1 MRGMERRPLGNTD
14 LMTSPIGFGTWGMSA
29 SNYGS
34 IDVAEASRAVRAA
47 IDHGI
52 NLFDTA
58 EVYGPFH
65 AEELLGKALGE
76 RRREVILVTKT
87 GMAYDDETRKEKGRH
102 SRYEHIIAR
111 SEGCLRRLNTD
122 FIDLML
128 IHWPDYLTLL
138 DEPMRALDQL
148 KRDGKIRYG
157 GVSNFNVEM
166 LDYCRQ
172 ITDVA
177 VNQVGYHLLD
187 RRMQRSVLPYCLEHN
202 VGFMAYG
209 TLGFGL
215 LTGAF
220 TPDHTFEA
228 GDWRGGGIAFGLPFF
243 STRTVRARAAA
254 RPAAGRAGGP
264 LRQVAGATGN
274 RVGPE
279 PPRGLSGAGG
289 HAE

>member
-1 MRGMERRPLGNTD
+1 MVGCGGWVPAGVHRARRGGSVRGMERRPLGNTD
-14 LMTSPIGFGTWGMSA
+14 LMTSPIGFGTWEMSA

-122 FIDLML
+122 FVDLML

-157 GVSNFNVEM
+157 GVSE
-166 LDYCRQ
+166 LQRR
-172 ITDVA
+172 DV
-177 VNQVGYHLLD
+177 
-187 RRMQRSVLPYCLEHN
+187 
-202 VGFMAYG
+202 
-209 TLGFGL
+209 GL
-215 LTGAF
+215 LPA
-220 TPDHTFEA
+220 DHGCCGES
-228 GDWRGGGIAFGLPFF
+228 GGVSP
-243 STRTVRARAAA
+243 VRPADAAQRAA
-254 RPAAGRAGGP
+254 
-264 LRQVAGATGN
+264 L
-274 RVGPE
+274 
-279 PPRGLSGAGG
+279 LS
-289 HAE
+289 